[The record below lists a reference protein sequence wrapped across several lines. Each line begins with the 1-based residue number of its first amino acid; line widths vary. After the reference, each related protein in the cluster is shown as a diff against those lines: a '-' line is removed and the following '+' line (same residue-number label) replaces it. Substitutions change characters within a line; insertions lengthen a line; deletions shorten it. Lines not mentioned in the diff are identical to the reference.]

1 MSDSR
6 DFLGY
11 LPRTAFIES
20 STPQKAKFA
29 RGLGQVR
36 GCRGVDRGTPPGS
49 PAHSVPLSLP
59 VSGVVGEQRSP
70 YSRKRIYAPHPK
82 RDTGVTLVVLGERCS
97 CVGRQRPVIRG
108 RRAARYEVIVENS
121 SQLGFGQV
129 RGRGESRVQV
139 FQTRRDQ
146 RHVEHTRLRKSQVD
160 AQVGNVEPVVG
171 FDEFSAVGGAT
182 STCREFDAQPGQGR
196 IGGVGKKPNEKQRPI
211 PRRRS

>member
-1 MSDSR
+1 M
-6 DFLGY
+6 
-11 LPRTAFIES
+11 
-20 STPQKAKFA
+20 
-29 RGLGQVR
+29 
-36 GCRGVDRGTPPGS
+36 
-49 PAHSVPLSLP
+49 
-59 VSGVVGEQRSP
+59 
-70 YSRKRIYAPHPK
+70 
-82 RDTGVTLVVLGERCS
+82 
-97 CVGRQRPVIRG
+97 
-108 RRAARYEVIVENS
+108 IVENP

-146 RHVEHTRLRKSQVD
+146 RHVEHTRLDKSQVD

-211 PRRRS
+211 PPDAVAEVRSAHTRKIGRKAGVSSTSSKSPSDRCASGENISW